1 MTVDIAIIGA
11 GIVGVMAAQ
20 KVLQKNPDASVLHL
34 EQALSGSGA
43 TRFSA
48 AFAPLFGRNDA
59 VLDMAVK
66 SRHDYERLRQALPT
80 LPMHEIPSYWIANEA
95 NLAKYNKKL
104 DQSCTE
110 IGSDTD
116 WQSDVMRS
124 TGFSRSPEHTLLTH
138 SIGSYSLP
146 VDFLNVLI
154 AELNRHP
161 HYALRQCL
169 QLTDIKE
176 HPDGYQVTTSYVNTY
191 QAKRVLIAMGPWF
204 RDSPFV
210 HAFDPM
216 DIRLKKVMAFHI
228 HQKPMNNAR
237 AIFYCDHDA
246 FLLPI
251 KQAGMWL
258 YSYTCEEWD
267 SKPDC
272 NTLPINQ
279 KNLTTAKDVLQQ
291 IAPDFV
297 SACAG
302 GSSFCD
308 TYTHCT
314 TPIVQKSF
322 VGDNMVVITG
332 TGGSGFRLAPAL
344 AELALESFGDG
355 F

>member
-20 KVLQKNPDASVLHL
+20 KVLKKNPNANVLHL

-48 AFAPLFGRNDA
+48 AFAPLFGRNES
-59 VLDMAVK
+59 VLNMAIK
-66 SRHDYERLRQALPT
+66 SRHDYEVLKQTLPN
-80 LPMHEIPSYWIANEA
+80 LPMHEMPSYFIASEA

-104 DQSCTE
+104 DQSCTQ
-110 IGSDTD
+110 IGSDVD
-116 WQSDVMRS
+116 WQSDIMQA
-124 TGFSRSPEHTLLTH
+124 TGFNRGPEHTLLTH
-138 SIGSYSLP
+138 SVGSYSLP

-154 AELNRHP
+154 AQLNQHP
-161 HYALRQCL
+161 NYALRQCL
-169 QLTDIKE
+169 QLTSIEE
-176 HPDGYQVTTSYVNTY
+176 HHEGYQITTSDGNTY
-191 QAKRVLIAMGPWF
+191 QAKRVLIAIGPWF

-228 HQKPMNNAR
+228 HKKPMNDAR
-237 AIFYCDHDA
+237 AVFYCDHDA

-251 KQAGMWL
+251 KQAGMWV
-258 YSYTCEEWD
+258 YSYTCEQWD

-272 NTLPINQ
+272 NTLPINE
-279 KNLTTAKDVLQQ
+279 KNLSTAKAVLQQ
-291 IAPDFV
+291 IAPNFV

-308 TYTHCT
+308 TYTNCT

-322 VGDNMVVITG
+322 VGDNMVAITG

-344 AELALESFGDG
+344 AELALEKFSEG